1 MWTAAQCHQHYM
13 STPQYLSFLVSF
25 LGVYGFKVLQ
35 FTVTYQVDFHPN
47 FSHPWQYFTTS
58 LLTRENRVS
67 ANGWTHPSSMTTVV
81 VHSFIRKVTI
91 VTLTIL
97 YSVVEVQDFNYTIAD
112 HFRGI
117 YRIFSQLNKEKPED
131 VNLWLDGL
139 GNTDWYIYIWTEY
152 AHKSLHPSHCRK
164 PYVTS
169 ASSRNCLWCEFEV
182 IVGTSNSTTN
192 DLDLGIES
200 GIIVSIR
207 SAVENNILEMSA
219 NFLCG
224 FLQVSDWI
232 WIPEVPW
239 VQN

>member
-139 GNTDWYIYIWTEY
+139 GNTDWYIYIYIYGLNMPTNLSIPATAGNLTLRVRVREI
-152 AHKSLHPSHCRK
+152 ACDVSLK
-164 PYVTS
+164 L
-169 ASSRNCLWCEFEV
+169 LWALP
-182 IVGTSNSTTN
+182 TPPPT
-192 DLDLGIES
+192 
-200 GIIVSIR
+200 
-207 SAVENNILEMSA
+207 
-219 NFLCG
+219 
-224 FLQVSDWI
+224 I
-232 WIPEVPW
+232 WILGSNRE
-239 VQN
+239 